1 MMLSPWIA
9 ALVAIFT
16 WWFFTGVILLIVRTC
31 DIGKEVAHSR
41 SVFLSIPFAALG
53 VAGFVIS
60 AQELTTTNV
69 YIAFISALLVW
80 GWIELAFLAGIVTGP
95 ERTACPN
102 DIKGWDR
109 FYRAY
114 SILMHHELLLVSSL
128 LVVVVICANATNTV
142 GMWTYLILYAARI
155 SAKLNL
161 FFGVPQINTEFVPK
175 PLEHLKSYFTQG
187 RITIAFPIGVT
198 LLSLAFACFTE
209 RWIASETS
217 AQAVGFALLTSMA
230 ALAAI
235 EHWLMV
241 VPLPDAKLWRWMLPK
256 PTTVKTGDSHE
267 L

>member
-16 WWFFTGVILLIVRTC
+16 WWFFTGVILFIVRKS
-31 DIGKEVAHSR
+31 DGSKEVAHSR

-53 VAGFVIS
+53 VAGLFIS
-60 AQELTTTNV
+60 AAELTTTKR
-69 YIAFISALLVW
+69 ISRFHLST
-80 GWIELAFLAGIVTGP
+80 AGLGLDRIGIFGRDHNWS
-95 ERTACPN
+95 RTYRLPY

-114 SILMHHELLLVSSL
+114 STLMHHELLLVSSL

-161 FFGVPQINTEFVPK
+161 FFGVPHINTEFVPK

-198 LLSLAFACFTE
+198 FLSLAFACFTE

>member
-102 DIKGWDR
+102 NIK
-109 FYRAY
+109 
-114 SILMHHELLLVSSL
+114 
-128 LVVVVICANATNTV
+128 
-142 GMWTYLILYAARI
+142 
-155 SAKLNL
+155 
-161 FFGVPQINTEFVPK
+161 
-175 PLEHLKSYFTQG
+175 
-187 RITIAFPIGVT
+187 
-198 LLSLAFACFTE
+198 
-209 RWIASETS
+209 
-217 AQAVGFALLTSMA
+217 
-230 ALAAI
+230 
-235 EHWLMV
+235 
-241 VPLPDAKLWRWMLPK
+241 
-256 PTTVKTGDSHE
+256 
-267 L
+267 